1 MKISIII
8 DSNICHRGENFCD
21 FKTFNLGAKVDNLIT
36 WIQYIRGENIN
47 VVVPEMVLK
56 ELEKQRIDLYK
67 KKILEFNKFIENYS
81 FPNLE
86 IICNYQ
92 KDFDYSKYYK
102 EIFRDFILSQN
113 SIVEIMPISCKLDS
127 IIERA
132 INKRQP
138 FEGKEKQSDK
148 GFKDAVIWE
157 SLLQYKRNNPG
168 NKLVYYSCDKRFSD
182 EIKIEYKKIF
192 NEEIEIIS
200 TEEAAL
206 KYILGTI
213 DKGCDELEKNVEEYK
228 KIKEYI
234 YENLK
239 DFEQSYVNHMYS
251 GAWGNVKNLKINIF
265 RLKDLYYYKFVK
277 AEVTGKYIA
286 VFCTQIELCSE
297 GIDTQYGQMELMIEI
312 SVNEKDN
319 YTYEVTGSGNVS
331 TIL

>member
-1 MKISIII
+1 M
-8 DSNICHRGENFCD
+8 
-21 FKTFNLGAKVDNLIT
+21 
-36 WIQYIRGENIN
+36 
-47 VVVPEMVLK
+47 
-56 ELEKQRIDLYK
+56 
-67 KKILEFNKFIENYS
+67 
-81 FPNLE
+81 E

-182 EIKIEYKKIF
+182 ELKIEYKKIF

-206 KYILGTI
+206 K
-213 DKGCDELEKNVEEYK
+213 
-228 KIKEYI
+228 
-234 YENLK
+234 
-239 DFEQSYVNHMYS
+239 
-251 GAWGNVKNLKINIF
+251 
-265 RLKDLYYYKFVK
+265 
-277 AEVTGKYIA
+277 
-286 VFCTQIELCSE
+286 
-297 GIDTQYGQMELMIEI
+297 
-312 SVNEKDN
+312 
-319 YTYEVTGSGNVS
+319 
-331 TIL
+331 